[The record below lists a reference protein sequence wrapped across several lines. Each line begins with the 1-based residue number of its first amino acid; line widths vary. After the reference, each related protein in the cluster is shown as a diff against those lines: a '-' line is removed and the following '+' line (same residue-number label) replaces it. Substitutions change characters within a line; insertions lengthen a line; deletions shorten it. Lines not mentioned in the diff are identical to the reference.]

1 MNEQSEADMTIEYDE
16 KGKIFTD
23 IVSKVA
29 IPSVVQTTQHL
40 VRGNIH
46 VHRDERLKDE
56 LDRDELFLA
65 MTDVSVVGNDGQVL
79 HESRFLAVRRAQIVW
94 VMPAREAEE
103 IDEQ

>member
-1 MNEQSEADMTIEYDE
+1 MTIEYDE

-29 IPSVVQTTQHL
+29 IPAVVQTTQHL
-40 VRGNIH
+40 IRGNVH
-46 VHRDERLKDE
+46 VRQDERLKDE

-65 MTDVSVVGNDGQVL
+65 MTEANVIGADGQVI

-94 VMPAREAEE
+94 VMPARETQETG
-103 IDEQ
+103 EQ

>member
-1 MNEQSEADMTIEYDE
+1 MTIEYDE
-16 KGKIFTD
+16 KGKVFTD

-29 IPSVVQTTQHL
+29 IPAIVQTTQHL
-40 VRGNIH
+40 LRGNIH

-65 MTDVSVVGNDGQVL
+65 MTDVSVIGAEGQVI

-94 VMPAREAEE
+94 VMPARETQE
-103 IDEQ
+103 IGE